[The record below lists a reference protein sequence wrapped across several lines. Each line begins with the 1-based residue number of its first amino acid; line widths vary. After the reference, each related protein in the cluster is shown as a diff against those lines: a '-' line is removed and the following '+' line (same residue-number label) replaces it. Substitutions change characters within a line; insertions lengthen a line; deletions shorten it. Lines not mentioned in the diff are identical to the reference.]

1 MLEYW
6 NAGIMGSGK
15 LEKWVVGRIPLDREV
30 NKVNV

>member
-15 LEKWVVGRIPLDREV
+15 IGYWLIGSLLLDTHPA
-30 NKVNV
+30 NVQK